1 MQQVTLAF
9 ERDEPAPHGPAIEAE
24 RERQLVELMAQAIV
38 AVLQHRDGE
47 DYEQRWPRFAF
58 AFCLA

>member
-9 ERDEPAPHGPAIEAE
+9 EQEEPTPHGPPIAAE
-24 RERQLVELMAQAIV
+24 REQQLVELMAQAIV

-47 DYEQRWPRFAF
+47 DHEPA
-58 AFCLA
+58 

>member
-9 ERDEPAPHGPAIEAE
+9 EHDEPTPHGPPMAAE

-38 AVLQHRDGE
+38 AVLQHRDE
-47 DYEQRWPRFAF
+47 EKHEPA
-58 AFCLA
+58 

>member
-9 ERDEPAPHGPAIEAE
+9 ENENDEPADHGPPIAAE

-47 DYEQRWPRFAF
+47 EHESA
-58 AFCLA
+58 

>member
-9 ERDEPAPHGPAIEAE
+9 EPDEPTLLGPPLAAE
-24 RERQLVELMAQAIV
+24 RERQLVERMAQAIV

-47 DYEQRWPRFAF
+47 DHEPA
-58 AFCLA
+58 

>member
-9 ERDEPAPHGPAIEAE
+9 EHDEPAPHGPPLTGEQ
-24 RERQLVELMAQAIV
+24 ERQLVELMAQTIV

-47 DYEQRWPRFAF
+47 NHESA
-58 AFCLA
+58 

>member
-9 ERDEPAPHGPAIEAE
+9 ENDESTPHGPPIEAE

-47 DYEQRWPRFAF
+47 DHEPA
-58 AFCLA
+58 